1 MSKGNIVIVEAL
13 STGANYIHDIKE
25 LGYNP
30 VCIEI
35 CPAEDE
41 IDESRDYHDE
51 VYLFHSGELPEV
63 LMADKDYEKT
73 LDMVREYNPL
83 VVIPGCDEG
92 IILATKL
99 GHDLGLPGNNP
110 DNLKKMIDKQY
121 MQDSLKD
128 AGIRYIKS
136 QFINSFEEAKEFA
149 SQLDNPYVVIKPS
162 IGEGTIGVCICRD
175 DDELRDA
182 IKLNKDISFNINPD
196 EDAKIIIQEYIGG
209 EEYIMDSVCCKGNNR
224 VIAAFRYEKIM
235 VEGRGSIYDYAEAID
250 ESHPHFA
257 ELAEYNEK
265 VLSALGLEY
274 GATHGEYKI
283 DEKGP
288 VLIEM
293 NCRVA
298 GPSQKFELL
307 DRVWGNHSTALSL
320 ESYLNPDECIRKSD
334 KLLECLSYYIIKV
347 LIIYEEIY
355 VIKSKFEEAF
365 GNLESFDYALSIFG
379 DDRLYPK
386 TIDLATSGGMVFLTN
401 EDEAKLHENLNEI
414 KRMEKFDIE
423 AIFDIK

>member
-35 CPAEDE
+35 CPEEE
-41 IDESRDYHDE
+41 IEESRDYHDE
-51 VYLFHSGELPEV
+51 VYLFHSDELPEV
-63 LMADKDYEKT
+63 LMVDKDYEKT

-83 VVIPGCDEG
+83 AVIPGCDEG

-110 DNLKKMIDKQY
+110 ENLKKMIDKQY
-121 MQDSLKD
+121 MQDALKD

-162 IGEGTIGVCICRD
+162 IGEGTIGVCICKN

-182 IKLNKDISFNINPD
+182 IKLNKDISFNIDPD

-224 VIAAFRYEKIM
+224 VITAFHYEKIM

-257 ELAEYNEK
+257 EIAEYNEK

-274 GATHGEYKI
+274 GATHGEYKF

-320 ESYLNPDECIRKSD
+320 ESYLNPDECIKKSD
-334 KLLECLSYYIIKV
+334 KLLERLSYYIIKV

-365 GNLESFDYALSIFG
+365 SNLESFDYAISIFG

-401 EDEAKLHENLNEI
+401 EDEAKLHEDLNEI

-423 AIFDIK
+423 TIFDIR